1 MRRERY
7 GTRDLA
13 FSAWHRSIP
22 RDDFTYIDI
31 DCAAYCDHC
40 KQVIYLIELALD
52 VGQSR
57 KTATVTRNLA
67 NRIGVPALVV
77 LYQVEESSGPEDTIV
92 GFRVQKIAPDFGSFH
107 QVEPEKLVRWFD
119 KTRRDHAASCPHSKH
134 THRVRGAVAA

>member
-1 MRRERY
+1 MRREKY

-31 DCAAYCDHC
+31 DCAAYCNQC

-52 VGQSR
+52 VGQQR

-77 LYQVEESSGPEDTIV
+77 LYQTEPSSSGEDAIV
-92 GFRVQKIAPDFGSFH
+92 GFRVQKIAPEYGRFH
-107 QVEPEKLVRWFD
+107 QVEPGKLVQWFD
-119 KTRRDHAASCPHSKH
+119 RTRRDHAAECSCGV
-134 THRVRGAVAA
+134 THELREVAA